1 MSTTHRYQKK
11 TIYLENKLI
20 TELTMKDYIKIG
32 LEKGYISFN
41 EDMSR
46 ITYSYQNKE
55 RNYNNPE
62 EKVQAETFLRLI
74 LDYKYPVKRIR
85 LFVPVTMGREIKEA
99 DIVIYEDDICM
110 RPHILV
116 ECKRQ
121 EVSEAEYQQAIEQ
134 AYSYAFALP
143 SDIKYVWVTSG
154 IKSDYFEVDKNLNSR
169 NQLPDIPQ
177 FGVKSIASY
186 KYVYGAQY
194 LPEES
199 GKQRFFDLSVIDQS
213 ELTRRFKQ
221 AHEALWAGGQ
231 LNPSEAF
238 DELDK
243 LIFCKI
249 WDERKPRKMG
259 EPYDFQIIT
268 VAKEEEKSETKRRL
282 IENDNLYKRVMAL
295 YEEGRKRDQEVFRD
309 NIRLTPE
316 KIRTVVGYLE
326 SVNLSETDLDSK
338 GRAFETFMGSFF
350 RGNFGQ
356 YFTPREIVKFIV
368 DVLPIEPDSKVLDT
382 SCGSGGF
389 LLYALNKIRNKATE
403 LYPNYSKD
411 VRQYDR
417 WFKYWHDFAEKNLY
431 GIEISEQISRAA
443 KMNMIIHDDG
453 HTNVV
458 TSDGL
463 VSDETIMERTNN
475 QGFKYETFDFII
487 TNPPFGSTIRQ
498 SEQAYL
504 KTYQLGKKEE
514 DWLAVKAQP
523 ENIRDGQNTEVLFIE
538 QDYKFLKE
546 GGFLAI
552 VLPDGVLTNSSMQY
566 VRTQIEDWFRIIA
579 VVSMPQTAFMANG
592 AGVKS
597 SVLFLKK
604 WTKKESE
611 LLINT
616 KRNIENRLLNEH
628 CYLAQRQIW
637 EKEIKQKQKEKANEL
652 KASQK
657 ISATAAKQTDEYKSW
672 NADLLAEYANKIDEL
687 KSRLTDEY
695 QQAKQKELT
704 DYPIFMAIAENIGY
718 DATGKKTCINEL
730 DTIGEELKK
739 FIHSL

>member
-1 MSTTHRYQKK
+1 
-11 TIYLENKLI
+11 
-20 TELTMKDYIKIG
+20 MKDYIGIG
-32 LEKGYISFN
+32 IEKGLISFN
-41 EDMSR
+41 DDMSR
-46 ITYSYQNKE
+46 ITYVFQKKE

-74 LDYKYPVKRIR
+74 IDYNYPVNRIKQ
-85 LFVPVTMGREIKEA
+85 FVPVTMGREVKEA
-99 DIVIYEDDICM
+99 DIIVYKDDMCLE
-110 RPHILV
+110 PYILV
-116 ECKRQ
+116 ECKKQ
-121 EVSEAEYQQAIEQ
+121 EVSEAEFQQAINQ
-134 AYSYAFALP
+134 AFGYAYATAGEL
-143 SDIKYVWVTSG
+143 KYVWVTSG
-154 IKSDYFEVDKNLNSR
+154 IKSEFFEVDQSSNTR

-177 FGVKSIASY
+177 FGVKDVATY
-186 KYVYGAQY
+186 KYVYDAQY
-194 LPEES
+194 LPIES

-249 WDERKPRKMG
+249 WDERKPRRMG
-259 EPYDFQIIT
+259 DPYDFQVIT
-268 VAKEEEKSETKRRL
+268 VSKEEEKDEDERQL
-282 IENDNLYKRVMAL
+282 IENDNLYKRVIAL
-295 YEEGRKRDQEVFRD
+295 YEEGRKKDKEVFRD

-326 SVNLSETDLDSK
+326 SVNLGETDLDSK

-368 DVLPIEPDSKVLDT
+368 DVLPIEHDSKVLDT

-389 LLYALNKIRNKATE
+389 LLYALNKVRNKATE

-417 WFKYWHDFAEKNLY
+417 WHKYWHDFAEKNLF

-453 HTNVV
+453 HTNVI

-463 VSDETIMERTNN
+463 VSDETIIQKTNN
-475 QGFKYETFDFII
+475 LGFKYGTFDFII
-487 TNPPFGSTIRQ
+487 TNPPFGSTVRQ

-514 DWLAVKAQP
+514 DWLAVGTLP
-523 ENIRDGQNTEVLFIE
+523 PTTRDGQSTEVLFIE
-538 QDYKFLKE
+538 QDHKFLKE
-546 GGFLAI
+546 GGYLAI
-552 VLPDGVLTNSSMQY
+552 VLPDGILTNSSMQY
-566 VRTQIEDWFRIIA
+566 VRTQIEDWFRIVA

-597 SVLFLKK
+597 SVLFLRK
-604 WTKKESE
+604 WTKKETEQLVS
-611 LLINT
+611 T
-616 KRNIENRLLNEH
+616 KKSIESRLLNDN
-628 CYLAQRQIW
+628 CYFAQRQTW
-637 EKEIKQKQKEKANEL
+637 DREVKQKQKEKVE
-652 KASQK
+652 KIKGKQR
-657 ISATAAKQTDEYKSW
+657 ISATAAKQTEEYKTW
-672 NADLLAEYANKIDEL
+672 NTDLLAEYASKVDEL
-687 KSRLTDEY
+687 KNRLTEEY
-695 QQAKQKELT
+695 QLTKQKELV

-718 DATGKKTCINEL
+718 DATGKKTPVNEL
-730 DTIGEELKK
+730 DVIGEELKK
-739 FIHSL
+739 FISTL

>member
-1 MSTTHRYQKK
+1 
-11 TIYLENKLI
+11 
-20 TELTMKDYIKIG
+20 MKDYIQLGI
-32 LEKGYISFN
+32 EKGLISFN
-41 EDMSR
+41 GDKSR
-46 ITYSYQNKE
+46 ITYLCQNKE

-62 EKVQAETFLRLI
+62 EKVQAETFLKLI
-74 LDYKYPVKRIR
+74 LDYNYPENRIKQ
-85 LFVPVTMGREIKEA
+85 FVPVTMGREVKEA
-99 DIVIYEDDICM
+99 DIVVYADEMCLC
-110 RPHILV
+110 PHILV

-143 SDIKYVWVTSG
+143 SDVKYVWVTSG
-154 IKSDYFEVDKNLNSR
+154 IKSDYFEVDKSQNTR

-177 FGVKSIASY
+177 YGVENIANY

-194 LPEES
+194 LPEEK
-199 GKQRFFDLSVIDQS
+199 GKQKFFDLSVIDQS

-249 WDERKPRKMG
+249 WDERKARNVG

-268 VAKEEEKSETKRRL
+268 VSKTEEKDERKRRL
-282 IENDNLYKRVMAL
+282 IENDNLYNRVKAL
-295 YEEGRKRDQEVFRD
+295 YEEGRKRDAEVFRD

-316 KIRTVVGYLE
+316 KIRTVVSYLE
-326 SVNLSETDLDSK
+326 SVNLGDTDLDSK

-368 DVLPIEPDSKVLDT
+368 DVLPIKNDSKVLDT

-389 LLYALNKIRNKATE
+389 LLYALNKVRNQATE
-403 LYPNYSKD
+403 FYPNHNND
-411 VRQYDR
+411 VRQHER
-417 WFKYWHDFAEKNLY
+417 WFKHWHDFAEKNLY

-453 HTNVV
+453 HTNVI

-463 VSDETIMERTNN
+463 VSDETILARTNN
-475 QGFKYETFDFII
+475 SGFKYGTFDFII

-514 DWLAVKAQP
+514 DWLAVKAVP
-523 ENIRDGQNTEVLFIE
+523 ENTRDGQSTEVLFIE
-538 QDYKFLKE
+538 QDYKYLKE
-546 GGFLAI
+546 GGYLAI
-552 VLPDGVLTNSSMQY
+552 VLPDGILTNSSLQY
-566 VRTQIEDWFRIIA
+566 VRTQIEDWFRIVA
-579 VVSMPQTAFMANG
+579 VVSMPQTAFTANG

-604 WTKKESE
+604 WDKEHTKKLVDTKKDIEAK
-611 LLINT
+611 LLKDN
-616 KRNIENRLLNEH
+616 N
-628 CYLAQRQIW
+628 YLSQRQTW
-637 EKEIKQKQKEKANEL
+637 DLEIREKQKNKANEI
-652 KASQK
+652 KNKQR
-657 ISATAAKQTDEYKSW
+657 ITATTAKQTEEYKSW
-672 NADLLAEYANKIDEL
+672 NSRLLAEYAIMIDDL
-687 KSRLTDEY
+687 KTHLIEEY
-695 QQAKQKELT
+695 QQAKQNELP
-704 DYPIFMAIAENIGY
+704 DYPIFMAIAEEIGY
-718 DATGKKTCINEL
+718 DATGKKTANNEL
-730 DTIGEELKK
+730 NVIGEELKK
-739 FIHSL
+739 FIATLL

>member
-1 MSTTHRYQKK
+1 
-11 TIYLENKLI
+11 
-20 TELTMKDYIKIG
+20 MKDYIKLG
-32 LEKGYISFN
+32 LENSIISFN
-41 EDMSR
+41 DDMSR
-46 ITYSYQNKE
+46 IKYIHLGKD
-55 RNYNNPE
+55 RNFNNPE
-62 EKVQAETFLRLI
+62 EKVQVETYLRLI
-74 LDYKYPVKRIR
+74 FDYNYPISRIKQ
-85 LFVPVTMGREIKEA
+85 FVPVTMGREVKEA
-99 DIVIYEDDICM
+99 DIVVYEDDMCLC
-110 RPHILV
+110 PHILI
-116 ECKRQ
+116 ECKQQ

-134 AYSYAFALP
+134 AYSYAYALP

-154 IKSDYFEVDKNLNSR
+154 IKSDYFEVDKNQNSR

-177 FGVKSIASY
+177 YGVKNVAAY
-186 KYVYGAQY
+186 KYVYDAQY
-194 LPEES
+194 LPEED

-221 AHEALWAGGQ
+221 AHESLWAGGQ

-249 WDERKPRKMG
+249 WDERKPRRMG

-268 VAKEEEKSETKRRL
+268 VSKDEEKNEAKRRL
-282 IENDNLYKRVMAL
+282 VENDNLYKRVMAL
-295 YEEGRKRDQEVFRD
+295 YEEGRKKDKEVFRD

-326 SVNLSETDLDSK
+326 SVNLGETDLDSK

-368 DVLPIEPDSKVLDT
+368 DVLPIEHDSKVLDT

-389 LLYALNKIRNKATE
+389 LLYALNKVRNRATE
-403 LYPNYSKD
+403 MYPNYKTD
-411 VRQYDR
+411 TRQYKH
-417 WFKYWHDFAEKNLY
+417 WFAYWHDFAETNLY

-453 HTNVV
+453 HTNVI

-463 VSDETIMERTNN
+463 LSDEAIIEKTNN
-475 QGFKYETFDFII
+475 QGFKYGTFDFII

-498 SEQAYL
+498 SEKAYL

-514 DWLAVKAQP
+514 DWLAVNAHPQ
-523 ENIRDGQNTEVLFIE
+523 NTRDGQSTEVLFIE

-546 GGFLAI
+546 GGYLAI
-552 VLPDGVLTNSSMQY
+552 VLPDGILTNSSMQY

-604 WTKKESE
+604 WSKKDSELIVNTKKRIES
-611 LLINT
+611 
-616 KRNIENRLLNEH
+616 RLLNSSD
-628 CYLAQRQIW
+628 YLAQRQTW
-637 EKEIKQKQKEKANEL
+637 DKEIKHKQKTKANEI
-652 KASQK
+652 KEYYN
-657 ISATAAKQTDEYKSW
+657 ISATAAKQTDKYKSW
-672 NADLLAEYANKIDEL
+672 NSDLLAEYANKVEEL
-687 KSRLTDEY
+687 KSLLSDEY
-695 QQAKQKELT
+695 QKSKQKELV
-704 DYPIFMAIAENIGY
+704 DYPIFMAIAEDIGY
-718 DATGKKTCINEL
+718 DATGKKTSANEL
-730 DTIGEELKK
+730 NVIGDELKE
-739 FIHSL
+739 FIRSL

>member
-1 MSTTHRYQKK
+1 
-11 TIYLENKLI
+11 
-20 TELTMKDYIKIG
+20 MKDYIQLG
-32 LEKGYISFN
+32 LDMGLISFN
-41 EDMSR
+41 EDKSR
-46 ITYSYQNKE
+46 ITYMYQKKE

-74 LDYKYPVKRIR
+74 LDYNYPESRIR
-85 LFVPVTMGREIKEA
+85 QFVPVTMGREIKEA
-99 DIVIYEDDICM
+99 DIVVYADEMCM

-121 EVSEAEYQQAIEQ
+121 DVSEAEYQQAIEQ

-154 IKSDYFEVDKNLNSR
+154 IKSDYFEVDKNQNTR

-177 FGVKSIASY
+177 FGVESIATY
-186 KYVYGAQY
+186 KYVYEAQY
-194 LPEES
+194 LPEEK
-199 GKQRFFDLSVIDQS
+199 GKQKFFDLSVIDQS

-249 WDERKPRKMG
+249 WDERKPRRMG

-268 VAKEEEKSETKRRL
+268 VTKDEEKDEQKRRTK
-282 IENDNLYKRVMAL
+282 ENENLFKRIKAL
-295 YEEGRKRDQEVFRD
+295 YQEGREKDEEVFRD
-309 NIRLTPE
+309 DIRLTPE

-368 DVLPIEPDSKVLDT
+368 DVLPIDHDKKVLDT

-389 LLYALNKIRNKATE
+389 LLYALNKVREKATE
-403 LYPNYSKD
+403 YYPNFKND
-411 VRQYDR
+411 TRQYKS
-417 WFKYWHDFAEKNLY
+417 WFTYWHDFAEKNLF
-431 GIEISEQISRAA
+431 GIEINEQISRAA

-453 HTNVV
+453 HTNVI

-463 VSDETIMERTNN
+463 VPDDTIFAKTNN
-475 QGFKYETFDFII
+475 QGFKYGTFDFII

-514 DWLAVKAQP
+514 DWLAVKATP
-523 ENIRDGQNTEVLFIE
+523 ENTRDGQSTEVLFIE

-546 GGFLAI
+546 GGYLAI
-552 VLPDGVLTNSSMQY
+552 VLPDGILTNSSMQY
-566 VRTQIEDWFRIIA
+566 VRTQIEDWFRIVA
-579 VVSMPQTAFMANG
+579 VVSMPQTAFAANG

-597 SVLFLKK
+597 SVLFLRKWSKEQTDKLVKVKK
-604 WTKKESE
+604 D
-611 LLINT
+611 
-616 KRNIENRLLNEH
+616 IEARLLKDSN
-628 CYLAQRQIW
+628 YILQRQTW
-637 EKEIKQKQKEKANEL
+637 EAEIKQKQKAKADEI
-652 KASQK
+652 KGKQR
-657 ISATAAKQTDEYKSW
+657 ISATAAKQTDEYKTW
-672 NADLLAEYANKIDEL
+672 NADILAEYANKIDEL
-687 KSRLTDEY
+687 KSQLSENY
-695 QQAKQKELT
+695 QQSKQNELP
-704 DYPIFMAIAENIGY
+704 DYPIFMAIAEEIGY
-718 DATGKKTCINEL
+718 DATGKKTGNNEL
-730 DTIGEELKK
+730 DVIGEELKK
-739 FIHSL
+739 FIATL

>member
-1 MSTTHRYQKK
+1 
-11 TIYLENKLI
+11 
-20 TELTMKDYIKIG
+20 MKDYIKLGI
-32 LEKGYISFN
+32 EKGLISFN
-41 EDMSR
+41 DDMSR
-46 ITYSYQNKE
+46 ITYIFQKKE

-62 EKVQAETFLRLI
+62 EKVQAEAFLRLL
-74 LDYKYPVKRIR
+74 LDYNYPVNRIKQ
-85 LFVPVTMGREIKEA
+85 FVAVTMGRDVKEA
-99 DIVIYEDDICM
+99 DIVVYEDDLCM
-110 RPHILV
+110 SPHILI

-121 EVSEAEYQQAIEQ
+121 EVSEAEFQQAIEQ

-143 SDIKYVWVTSG
+143 CDIKYVWVTSG
-154 IKSDYFEVDKNLNSR
+154 IKSDYFEVDKNQNTR

-177 FGVKSIASY
+177 FGVKDVASY
-186 KYVYGAQY
+186 KYVYDAQY

-249 WDERKPRKMG
+249 WDERKPRRMG

-268 VAKEEEKSETKRRL
+268 VSKEVEKNEVKRRH
-282 IENDNLYKRVMAL
+282 IENDNLYKRVTAL
-295 YEEGRKRDQEVFRD
+295 YEEGRKKDKEVFRD

-326 SVNLSETDLDSK
+326 SVNLGETDLDSK

-368 DVLPIEPDSKVLDT
+368 DVLPIEHDSKVLDT

-389 LLYALNKIRNKATE
+389 LLYALNKVRNKATG
-403 LYPNYSKD
+403 LYPNYKTD
-411 VRQYDR
+411 TRQYKH
-417 WFKYWHDFAEKNLY
+417 WFAYWHDFAEKNLY

-453 HTNVV
+453 HTNVI

-463 VSDETIMERTNN
+463 ISDEVIIERTNN
-475 QGFKYETFDFII
+475 HGFKYGTFDFII
-487 TNPPFGSTIRQ
+487 TNPPFGSSIRQ

-514 DWLAVKAQP
+514 DWLAVNSHS
-523 ENIRDGQNTEVLFIE
+523 ESTRDVQSTEVLFIE
-538 QDYKFLKE
+538 QDYNFLKD
-546 GGFLAI
+546 GGYLAI
-552 VLPDGVLTNSSMQY
+552 VLPDGILTNSSMQY
-566 VRTQIEDWFRIIA
+566 VRTQIEDWFRIVA
-579 VVSMPQTAFMANG
+579 VVSMPQTAFSANG

-604 WTKKESE
+604 WTKKETES
-611 LLINT
+611 LIKA
-616 KRNIENRLLNEH
+616 KRNIEDRLLTDN
-628 CYLAQRQIW
+628 CYLAQRQTW
-637 EKEIKQKQKEKANEL
+637 EKEIKQKQKEKVNEI
-652 KASQK
+652 KERQI
-657 ISATAAKQTDEYKSW
+657 ISATLAKQTEVYKSW
-672 NADLLAEYANKIDEL
+672 NTDMLADYAQKLDEL
-687 KSRLTDEY
+687 KSHLVDEY
-695 QQAKQKELT
+695 QRAKQKELI
-704 DYPIFMAIAENIGY
+704 DYPIFMAIAEEIGY
-718 DATGKKTCINEL
+718 DATGRKTSVNEL
-730 DTIGEELKK
+730 DVIGEELKK
-739 FIHSL
+739 FVNSL

>member
-1 MSTTHRYQKK
+1 
-11 TIYLENKLI
+11 
-20 TELTMKDYIKIG
+20 MKDYIKIG
-32 LEKGYISFN
+32 VEQGFISFDK
-41 EDMSR
+41 DMSR
-46 ITYSYQNKE
+46 ITYTFQNKQ
-55 RNYNNPE
+55 RNYKNPE

-74 LDYKYPVKRIR
+74 IDYKYPENRIKQ
-85 LFVPVTMGREIKEA
+85 FVPVTMGCEVKEA
-99 DIVIYEDDICM
+99 DIVVYEDDMCM
-110 RPHILV
+110 SPHILV

-143 SDIKYVWVTSG
+143 CDIKCVWVTSG
-154 IKSDYFEVDKNLNSR
+154 IKSDYFEVDKNQNSR

-177 FGVKSIASY
+177 FGVKNVASY
-186 KYVYGAQY
+186 KYVYEAQY
-194 LPEES
+194 LPEEA
-199 GKQRFFDLSVIDQS
+199 GKQRFFDLSVIEQS

-249 WDERKPRKMG
+249 WDERKPRRMG

-268 VAKEEEKSETKRRL
+268 IPKEVEKSETKRRH
-282 IENDNLYKRVMAL
+282 IENNNLYKRVIAL
-295 YEEGRKRDQEVFRD
+295 YEEGRKKDKEVFRD

-326 SVNLSETDLDSK
+326 SVNLGETDLDSK

-368 DVLPIEPDSKVLDT
+368 DVLPIEHDSKVLDT

-389 LLYALNKIRNKATE
+389 LLYALNKVRNKATE
-403 LYPNYSKD
+403 LYPNYAKD
-411 VRQYDR
+411 VRQHDR

-453 HTNVV
+453 HTNVI

-463 VSDETIMERTNN
+463 VSDKTIIAKTNN
-475 QGFKYETFDFII
+475 QGFKYGTFDFII
-487 TNPPFGSTIRQ
+487 TNPPFGSTVRQ

-514 DWLAVKAQP
+514 DWLAVATPPQ
-523 ENIRDGQNTEVLFIE
+523 NTRDGQSTEVLFIE

-546 GGFLAI
+546 GGYLAI
-552 VLPDGVLTNSSMQY
+552 VLPDGILTNSSMQY
-566 VRTQIEDWFRIIA
+566 VRTQIEDWFRIVA

-611 LLINT
+611 QLVNT
-616 KRNIENRLLNEH
+616 KKSIECRLLSDNG
-628 CYLAQRQIW
+628 YLAQRQTW
-637 EKEIKQKQKEKANEL
+637 DKEIKQKQKEKANEI
-652 KASQK
+652 KSKQK
-657 ISATAAKQTDEYKSW
+657 ISATEAQKTEEYKSW
-672 NADLLAEYANKIDEL
+672 NTNLLAEYATKVEEL
-687 KSRLTDEY
+687 KSALTEAY
-695 QQAKQKELT
+695 QQAKQRELT

-718 DATGKKTCINEL
+718 DATGKKTAINEL
-730 DTIGEELKK
+730 DVIGEELKK
-739 FIHSL
+739 FIETL

>member
-1 MSTTHRYQKK
+1 
-11 TIYLENKLI
+11 
-20 TELTMKDYIKIG
+20 MKDYIQIG
-32 LEKGYISFN
+32 IDKRLISFN
-41 EDMSR
+41 EDRSR
-46 ITYSYQNKE
+46 ITYNFQKKE

-62 EKVQAETFLRLI
+62 EKVQAKTFLKLI
-74 LDYKYPVKRIR
+74 LDYNYPVSRIKQ
-85 LFVPVTMGREIKEA
+85 FVPVTMGREIKEA
-99 DIVIYEDDICM
+99 DIVVYADEMCM

-121 EVSEAEYQQAIEQ
+121 EVSEAEFQQAIEQ

-143 SDIKYVWVTSG
+143 GEVKYVWVTSS
-154 IKSDYFEVDKNLNSR
+154 IKNEYFEVDKNQNTR

-177 FGVKSIASY
+177 YGVENIANY
-186 KYVYGAQY
+186 KYVYEAQY
-194 LPEES
+194 IPIEE
-199 GKQRFFDLSVIDQS
+199 GKQQFFDLSVIDQS

-249 WDERKPRKMG
+249 WDERKPRRIG

-268 VAKEEEKSETKRRL
+268 VTKDEERDEQKRRAKE
-282 IENDNLYKRVMAL
+282 NANLYNRIKAL
-295 YEEGRKRDQEVFRD
+295 YEEGRARDKEVFRD

-326 SVNLSETDLDSK
+326 GVNLSETDLDSK

-368 DVLPIEPDSKVLDT
+368 DVLPIKNDSKVLDT

-389 LLYALNKIRNKATE
+389 LLYALNKVRDKATE
-403 LYPNYSKD
+403 YYPNYKRD
-411 VRQYDR
+411 TKQYAK
-417 WFKYWHDFAEKNLY
+417 WFPYWHDFAEKNLF

-453 HTNVV
+453 HTNVI

-463 VSDETIMERTNN
+463 VSDEAIFAKTSN
-475 QGFKYETFDFII
+475 QGFKYGTFDFII

-523 ENIRDGQNTEVLFIE
+523 ENTRDGQSTEVLFIE

-546 GGFLAI
+546 GGYLAI
-552 VLPDGVLTNSSMQY
+552 VLPDGILTNSSMQY
-566 VRTQIEDWFRIIA
+566 VRTQIEDWFRIVA
-579 VVSMPQTAFMANG
+579 VISMPQTAFAANG

-604 WTKKESE
+604 WKKEETDRLVQTKNAIESK
-611 LLINT
+611 LL
-616 KRNIENRLLNEH
+616 KDSD
-628 CYLAQRQIW
+628 YLAKRTLW
-637 EKEIKQKQKEKANEL
+637 DKEIKQKQKDKADEI
-652 KASQK
+652 KGKQRT
-657 ISATAAKQTDEYKSW
+657 SATAAKQTEEFKSW
-672 NADLLAEYANKIDEL
+672 NANLLAEYAAKIDDL
-687 KSRLTDEY
+687 KTRLTEEY
-695 QQAKQKELT
+695 QLNKQQQLQ
-704 DYPIFMAIAENIGY
+704 DYPIFMAIAEEIGY
-718 DATGKKTCINEL
+718 DATGKKTATNEL
-730 DTIGEELKK
+730 DLIGEELKK
-739 FIHSL
+739 FIASL

>member
-1 MSTTHRYQKK
+1 MR
-11 TIYLENKLI
+11 
-20 TELTMKDYIKIG
+20 DYIQLGI
-32 LEKGYISFN
+32 EKRLISFN

-46 ITYSYQNKE
+46 ITYVFQKKE

-74 LDYKYPVKRIR
+74 LDYNYPENRIR
-85 LFVPVTMGREIKEA
+85 QFVPVTMGSDTKEA
-99 DIVIYEDDICM
+99 DIIVYNDELCLT
-110 RPHILV
+110 PHIVV

-121 EVSEAEYQQAIEQ
+121 DISEAEFLQAIEQ
-134 AYSYAFALP
+134 AYSYAYSLP
-143 SDIKYVWVTSG
+143 SNVKYVWVTSG
-154 IKSDYFEVDKNLNSR
+154 IRNEYYEVDKNSNTR
-169 NQLPDIPQ
+169 NQIPDIPQ
-177 FGVKSIASY
+177 FGVETIASY

-194 LPEES
+194 MEHED
-199 GKQRFFDLSVIDQS
+199 GKQQFFDLAVIDQS

-249 WDERKPRKMG
+249 WDERKPRKIG

-268 VAKEEEKSETKRRL
+268 VSKQEESDAANRKAKENK
-282 IENDNLYKRVMAL
+282 NLLDRIKAL
-295 YEEGRKRDQEVFRD
+295 YEEGRKRDKEVFRD
-309 NIRLTPE
+309 DIRLTPE
-316 KIRTVVGYLE
+316 KVRTVVGYLE
-326 SVNLSETDLDSK
+326 SVNLGDTDLDSK

-368 DVLPIEPDSKVLDT
+368 DTLPITKDSKVLDT

-389 LLYALNKIRNKATE
+389 LLYALNKVREKATE
-403 LYPNYSKD
+403 YYPNYSKD
-411 VRQYDR
+411 AKQYAK
-417 WFKYWHDFAEKNLY
+417 WFPYWHDFAEKNLF

-453 HTNVV
+453 HTNVI

-463 VSDETIMERTNN
+463 VSDETIFAKTNN
-475 QGFKYETFDFII
+475 QGFKYGTFDFII

-514 DWLAVKAQP
+514 DWLAVKTTP
-523 ENIRDGQNTEVLFIE
+523 ENTRDGQSTEVLFIE

-546 GGFLAI
+546 GGYLAI
-552 VLPDGVLTNSSMQY
+552 VLPDGILTNSSMQY
-566 VRTQIEDWFRIIA
+566 VRTQIEDWFRIVA
-579 VVSMPQTAFMANG
+579 VVSMPQTAFAANG

-597 SVLFLKK
+597 SVLFLRKWSKEQTDKLVKVKK
-604 WTKKESE
+604 G
-611 LLINT
+611 
-616 KRNIENRLLNEH
+616 IEARLLKDSN
-628 CYLAQRQIW
+628 YILQRQTW
-637 EKEIKQKQKEKANEL
+637 EAEIKQKQKVKADEI
-652 KASQK
+652 KGKQR
-657 ISATAAKQTDEYKSW
+657 ISATAAKQTDEYKTW
-672 NADLLAEYANKIDEL
+672 NADMLAEYANKIDEL
-687 KSRLTDEY
+687 KSQLSENY
-695 QQAKQKELT
+695 QQSKQNELP
-704 DYPIFMAIAENIGY
+704 DYPIFMAIAEEIGY
-718 DATGKKTCINEL
+718 DATGKKTGNNEL
-730 DTIGEELKK
+730 DVISEELKK
-739 FIHSL
+739 FIATL

>member
-1 MSTTHRYQKK
+1 
-11 TIYLENKLI
+11 
-20 TELTMKDYIKIG
+20 MKDYIQIG
-32 LEKGYISFN
+32 IEKGLISLN
-41 EDMSR
+41 DDMSR
-46 ITYSYQNKE
+46 ITYVHQKKE
-55 RNYNNPE
+55 RNYNTPE

-74 LDYKYPVKRIR
+74 LDYNYPEKRIKQ
-85 LFVPVTMGREIKEA
+85 FVPVTMGRDVKEA
-99 DIVIYEDDICM
+99 DIVVYADDMCLT
-110 RPHILV
+110 PYILV

-134 AYSYAFALP
+134 AYSYAYALP
-143 SDIKYVWVTSG
+143 SDVKYVWVTSG
-154 IKSDYFEVDKNLNSR
+154 IKSDYFEVDKSQNTR

-177 FGVKSIASY
+177 FGVDSIATY

-194 LPEES
+194 LPEEK
-199 GKQRFFDLSVIDQS
+199 GKQKFFDLSVIDQS

-249 WDERKPRKMG
+249 WDERKARNIG

-268 VAKEEEKSETKRRL
+268 VSKTEERDERKRRL
-282 IENDNLYKRVMAL
+282 IENDNLYNRVKAL
-295 YEEGRKRDQEVFRD
+295 YEEGRKRDAEVFRD

-326 SVNLSETDLDSK
+326 SVNLGETDLDSK

-356 YFTPREIVKFIV
+356 YFTPREIVDFIV
-368 DVLPIEPDSKVLDT
+368 DVLPIRNDSKVLDT

-389 LLYALNKIRNKATE
+389 LLYALNKVRNQATE
-403 LYPNYSKD
+403 YYPNWKND
-411 VRQYDR
+411 TKQYAK
-417 WFKYWHDFAEKNLY
+417 WFPYWHDFAQNNLY

-463 VSDETIMERTNN
+463 VSDEQLFSKTKN
-475 QGFKYETFDFII
+475 QGFKYGTFDFII
-487 TNPPFGSTIRQ
+487 TNPPFGSSIRQ

-514 DWLAVKAQP
+514 DWLAVKSTA
-523 ENIRDGQNTEVLFIE
+523 ESIRDSQNTEVLFME
-538 QDYKFLKE
+538 QDYNFLKE
-546 GGFLAI
+546 GGYLAI
-552 VLPDGVLTNSSMQY
+552 VLPDGILTNSSLQY
-566 VRTQIEDWFRIIA
+566 VRTQIEDWFRIVA
-579 VVSMPQTAFMANG
+579 VVSMPQTAFSANG

-604 WTKKESE
+604 WDKEHTKRLVNTKKDIEAK
-611 LLINT
+611 LLKDN
-616 KRNIENRLLNEH
+616 N
-628 CYLAQRQIW
+628 YLSQRQIW
-637 EKEIKQKQKEKANEL
+637 EREIKQKQKEKADEIKN
-652 KASQK
+652 KQHIA
-657 ISATAAKQTDEYKSW
+657 ATAAKQTEEYKSW
-672 NADLLAEYANKIDEL
+672 NSELLAEYANKVDEL
-687 KSRLTDEY
+687 KTRLIEEY
-695 QQAKQKELT
+695 QHAKQSKLP
-704 DYPIFMAIAENIGY
+704 DYPIFMAIADEIGY
-718 DATGKKTCINEL
+718 DATGKKTANNEL
-730 DTIGEELKK
+730 KIIGEELKK
-739 FIHSL
+739 FIINFELK

>member
-1 MSTTHRYQKK
+1 
-11 TIYLENKLI
+11 
-20 TELTMKDYIKIG
+20 MKDYIQIG
-32 LEKGYISFN
+32 IEKGIISFN
-41 EDMSR
+41 DDMSR
-46 ITYSYQNKE
+46 ITYIYQNKH

-62 EKVQAETFLRLI
+62 EKVQAEAFLRLI
-74 LDYKYPVKRIR
+74 IDYKYPINRIK
-85 LFVPVTMGREIKEA
+85 LFVAVPMGNETKEA
-99 DIVIYEDDICM
+99 DIVVFKDDLCLM
-110 RPHILV
+110 PYILV
-116 ECKRQ
+116 ECKKQ
-121 EVSEAEYQQAIEQ
+121 EISEAEFQQAIGQ
-134 AYSYAFALP
+134 AYSYAFAMAGEL
-143 SDIKYVWVTSG
+143 KYVWVTSG
-154 IKSDYFEVDKNLNSR
+154 IKSDYFEVDQNSNAR

-177 FGVKSIASY
+177 FGVTNIARY
-186 KYVYGAQY
+186 KYVYDAQY

-199 GKQRFFDLSVIDQS
+199 GKQRFFDLSIIDQS

-268 VAKEEEKSETKRRL
+268 VPKEIEKNENKRRL
-282 IENDNLYKRVMAL
+282 IENDNLYNRIMAL
-295 YEEGRKRDQEVFRD
+295 YEEGRKKDQEVFRD

-316 KIRTVVGYLE
+316 KIRTVVSYLE
-326 SVNLSETDLDSK
+326 SVNLGETDLDSK

-368 DVLPIEPDSKVLDT
+368 DVLPIEHDSKVLDT

-389 LLYALNKIRNKATE
+389 LLYALNKIRNKASE
-403 LYPNYSKD
+403 IYPNYAKD
-411 VRQYDR
+411 VRQHDR

-453 HTNVV
+453 HTNVI

-463 VSDETIMERTNN
+463 ISDETIITKTNN

-498 SEQAYL
+498 TEQAYL

-514 DWLAVKAQP
+514 DWLAVKSSSEQY
-523 ENIRDGQNTEVLFIE
+523 RDGQSTEVLFIE

-546 GGFLAI
+546 GGYLAI
-552 VLPDGVLTNSSMQY
+552 VIPDGILTNSSMQY
-566 VRTQIEDWFRIIA
+566 VRTQIEDWFRIVA

-597 SVLFLKK
+597 SVLFLRK
-604 WTKKESE
+604 WTKEESDQ
-611 LLINT
+611 LVNT
-616 KRNIENRLLNEH
+616 KKNIESRLLTDNN
-628 CYLAQRQIW
+628 YQTQRLNW
-637 EKEIKQKQKEKANEL
+637 DKEIKQKQKEKVTEIKDKQN
-652 KASQK
+652 
-657 ISATAAKQTDEYKSW
+657 ISATSAKQTEEYKSW
-672 NADLLAEYANKIDEL
+672 NADLLAEYGDKVEEL
-687 KSRLTDEY
+687 KSFLTDQY
-695 QQAKQKELT
+695 QQAKKKELT

-718 DATGKKTCINEL
+718 DATGKKTAVNEL
-730 DTIGEELKK
+730 DIIGEELKK
-739 FIHSL
+739 FINSL

>member
-1 MSTTHRYQKK
+1 
-11 TIYLENKLI
+11 
-20 TELTMKDYIKIG
+20 MKDYIQIG
-32 LEKGYISFN
+32 IEKGIISFN
-41 EDMSR
+41 DDMSR
-46 ITYSYQNKE
+46 ITYIYQNKH

-62 EKVQAETFLRLI
+62 EKVQAEAFLRLI
-74 LDYKYPVKRIR
+74 IDYKYPINRIK
-85 LFVPVTMGREIKEA
+85 LFVAVPMGSETKEA
-99 DIVIYEDDICM
+99 DIVVFKDDLCLM
-110 RPHILV
+110 PYILV
-116 ECKRQ
+116 ECKKQ
-121 EVSEAEYQQAIEQ
+121 EVSEAEFQQAIGQ
-134 AYSYAFALP
+134 AYSYAFAMAGEL
-143 SDIKYVWVTSG
+143 KYVWVTSG
-154 IKSDYFEVDKNLNSR
+154 IKSDYFEVDQNSNTR

-177 FGVKSIASY
+177 FGVTNIATY
-186 KYVYGAQY
+186 KYVYDAQY

-268 VAKEEEKSETKRRL
+268 VPKEIEKNENKRRL
-282 IENDNLYKRVMAL
+282 IENDNLYNRIMAL
-295 YEEGRKRDQEVFRD
+295 YEEGRKKDQEVFRD

-316 KIRTVVGYLE
+316 KIRTVVSYLE
-326 SVNLSETDLDSK
+326 SVNLGETDLDSK

-368 DVLPIEPDSKVLDT
+368 DVLPIEHDSKVLDT

-389 LLYALNKIRNKATE
+389 LLYALNKIRNKASE
-403 LYPNYSKD
+403 IYPNYAKD
-411 VRQYDR
+411 VRQHDR
-417 WFKYWHDFAEKNLY
+417 WFKYWHDFAENNLY

-453 HTNVV
+453 HTNVI

-463 VSDETIMERTNN
+463 ISDETIITKTNN

-498 SEQAYL
+498 TEQAYL

-514 DWLAVKAQP
+514 DWLAVKSSSEQY
-523 ENIRDGQNTEVLFIE
+523 RDGQSTEVLFIE

-546 GGFLAI
+546 GGYLAI
-552 VLPDGVLTNSSMQY
+552 VIPDGILTNSSMQY
-566 VRTQIEDWFRIIA
+566 VRTQIEDWFRIVA

-597 SVLFLKK
+597 SVLFLRK
-604 WTKKESE
+604 WTKKESDQ
-611 LLINT
+611 LINT
-616 KRNIENRLLNEH
+616 KKNIESRLLTDNN
-628 CYLAQRQIW
+628 YQTQRLNW
-637 EKEIKQKQKEKANEL
+637 DKEIKQKQKEKVTEIKDKQN
-652 KASQK
+652 
-657 ISATAAKQTDEYKSW
+657 ISATSAKQTEEYKSW
-672 NADLLAEYANKIDEL
+672 NADLLAECGDKVEEL
-687 KSRLTDEY
+687 KSFLTDQY
-695 QQAKQKELT
+695 QQAKKKELT

-718 DATGKKTCINEL
+718 DATGKKTAVNEL
-730 DTIGEELKK
+730 DIIGEELKK
-739 FIHSL
+739 FIATIE

>member
-1 MSTTHRYQKK
+1 
-11 TIYLENKLI
+11 
-20 TELTMKDYIKIG
+20 MKDYIQIG
-32 LEKGYISFN
+32 IEKGIISFN
-41 EDMSR
+41 DDMSR
-46 ITYSYQNKE
+46 ITYIYQNKH

-62 EKVQAETFLRLI
+62 EKVQAEAFLRLI
-74 LDYKYPVKRIR
+74 IDYKYPINRIK
-85 LFVPVTMGREIKEA
+85 LFVAVPMGSETKEA
-99 DIVIYEDDICM
+99 DIVVFKDDLCLM
-110 RPHILV
+110 PYILV
-116 ECKRQ
+116 ECKKQ
-121 EVSEAEYQQAIEQ
+121 EVSEAEFQQAIGQ
-134 AYSYAFALP
+134 AYSYAFAMAGEL
-143 SDIKYVWVTSG
+143 KYVWVTSG
-154 IKSDYFEVDKNLNSR
+154 IKSDYFEVDQNSNTR

-177 FGVKSIASY
+177 FGVTNIATY
-186 KYVYGAQY
+186 KYVYDAQY

-268 VAKEEEKSETKRRL
+268 VPKEIEKNENKRRL
-282 IENDNLYKRVMAL
+282 IENDNLYNRIMAL
-295 YEEGRKRDQEVFRD
+295 YEEGRKKDQEVFRD

-316 KIRTVVGYLE
+316 KIRTVVSYLE
-326 SVNLSETDLDSK
+326 SVNLGETDLDSK

-368 DVLPIEPDSKVLDT
+368 DVLPIEHDSKVLDT

-389 LLYALNKIRNKATE
+389 LLYALNKIRNKASE
-403 LYPNYSKD
+403 IYPNYAKD
-411 VRQYDR
+411 VRQHDR

-453 HTNVV
+453 HTNVI

-463 VSDETIMERTNN
+463 ISDETIITKTNN

-498 SEQAYL
+498 TEQAYL

-514 DWLAVKAQP
+514 DWLAVKSSSEQY
-523 ENIRDGQNTEVLFIE
+523 RDGQSTEVLFIE

-546 GGFLAI
+546 GGYLAI
-552 VLPDGVLTNSSMQY
+552 VIPDGILTNSSMQY
-566 VRTQIEDWFRIIA
+566 VRTQIEDWFRIVA

-597 SVLFLKK
+597 SVLFLRK
-604 WTKKESE
+604 WTKKESDQ
-611 LLINT
+611 LINT
-616 KRNIENRLLNEH
+616 KKNIESRLLTDNN
-628 CYLAQRQIW
+628 YQTQRLNW
-637 EKEIKQKQKEKANEL
+637 DKEIKQKQKEKVTEIKDKQN
-652 KASQK
+652 
-657 ISATAAKQTDEYKSW
+657 ISATSAKQTEEYKSW
-672 NADLLAEYANKIDEL
+672 NADLLAEYGDKVEEL
-687 KSRLTDEY
+687 KSFLTDQY
-695 QQAKQKELT
+695 QQAKKKELT

-718 DATGKKTCINEL
+718 DATGKKTAVNEL
-730 DTIGEELKK
+730 DIIGEELKK
-739 FIHSL
+739 FINSL

>member
-1 MSTTHRYQKK
+1 
-11 TIYLENKLI
+11 
-20 TELTMKDYIKIG
+20 MKDYIQLG
-32 LEKGYISFN
+32 LDNGLISFN
-41 EDMSR
+41 EDKSR
-46 ITYSYQNKE
+46 ITYVYQKKE

-62 EKVQAETFLRLI
+62 EKVQTETFLRLI
-74 LDYKYPVKRIR
+74 LDYNYPESRIR
-85 LFVPVTMGREIKEA
+85 QFVPVTMGREIKEA
-99 DIVIYEDDICM
+99 DIVVYADEMCM

-143 SDIKYVWVTSG
+143 SDVKYVWVTSG
-154 IKSDYFEVDKNLNSR
+154 IKSDYFEVDKNQDTR

-177 FGVKSIASY
+177 FGVENIATY
-186 KYVYGAQY
+186 KYVYDAQY
-194 LPEES
+194 LPEEK
-199 GKQRFFDLSVIDQS
+199 GKQKFFDLSVIDQS

-249 WDERKPRKMG
+249 WDERKPRRMG

-268 VAKEEEKSETKRRL
+268 VTKDEERDEQKRRTK
-282 IENDNLYKRVMAL
+282 ENANLYNRIKAL
-295 YEEGRKRDQEVFRD
+295 YEEGRDKDREVFRD

-316 KIRTVVGYLE
+316 KVRTVVGYLE
-326 SVNLSETDLDSK
+326 GVNLSETDLDSK

-356 YFTPREIVKFIV
+356 YFTPREIVRFIV
-368 DVLPIEPDSKVLDT
+368 DVLPIKNDSKVLDT

-389 LLYALNKIRNKATE
+389 LLYALNKVRDQATSY
-403 LYPNYSKD
+403 YPNYRTDTK
-411 VRQYDR
+411 QYAK
-417 WFKYWHDFAEKNLY
+417 WFPYWHDFAEKNLY

-453 HTNVV
+453 HTNVI

-463 VSDETIMERTNN
+463 VSDEDIFTKTSNH
-475 QGFKYETFDFII
+475 GFKYGTFDFII

-523 ENIRDGQNTEVLFIE
+523 ENTRDGQSTEVLFIE

-546 GGFLAI
+546 DGFLAI
-552 VLPDGVLTNSSMQY
+552 VLPDGILTNSSMQY
-566 VRTQIEDWFRIIA
+566 VRTQIEDWFRIVA
-579 VVSMPQTAFMANG
+579 VVSMPQTAFAANG

-597 SVLFLKK
+597 SVLFLRKWKK
-604 WTKKESE
+604 EETDKLVDTKK
-611 LLINT
+611 
-616 KRNIENRLLNEH
+616 NIENALLKDSN
-628 CYLAQRQIW
+628 YLALRTQW
-637 EKEIKQKQKEKANEL
+637 DKEIKQKQKL
-652 KASQK
+652 KAEEIKGKQR
-657 ISATAAKQTDEYKSW
+657 ISTTAAKQTNEYKSW
-672 NADLLAEYANKIDEL
+672 NAAMLEEYSAKIDEL
-687 KSRLTDEY
+687 KTSLTEQY
-695 QQAKQKELT
+695 QQAKQNNLP
-704 DYPIFMAIAENIGY
+704 DYPIFMAIAEEIGY
-718 DATGKKTCINEL
+718 DATGKKTATNEL
-730 DTIGEELKK
+730 DVIGEELKK
-739 FIHSL
+739 FIATL

>member
-1 MSTTHRYQKK
+1 
-11 TIYLENKLI
+11 
-20 TELTMKDYIKIG
+20 MKDYIQLGI
-32 LEKGYISFN
+32 EKGLILFN
-41 EDMSR
+41 EDKSR
-46 ITYSYQNKE
+46 ITYVHQNKE

-62 EKVQAETFLRLI
+62 EKVQAEAFLKLI
-74 LDYKYPVKRIR
+74 LDYNYPANRIR
-85 LFVPVTMGREIKEA
+85 QFVPVTMGREVKEA
-99 DIVIYEDDICM
+99 DIVVYADDMCLS
-110 RPHILV
+110 PHILV

-143 SDIKYVWVTSG
+143 SDVKYVWVTSG
-154 IKSDYFEVDKNLNSR
+154 IKSDYFEVDKSQNTR

-177 FGVKSIASY
+177 FGVESIANY

-194 LPEES
+194 LPEEK
-199 GKQRFFDLSVIDQS
+199 GKQKFFDLSVIDQS

-249 WDERKPRKMG
+249 WDERKPRKVG

-268 VAKEEEKSETKRRL
+268 VSKTEEKDERKRRL
-282 IENDNLYKRVMAL
+282 IENDNLYNRVKAL
-295 YEEGRKRDQEVFRD
+295 YEEGRKRDAEVFRD

-316 KIRTVVGYLE
+316 KIRTVVSYLE
-326 SVNLSETDLDSK
+326 SVNLGDTDLDSK

-356 YFTPREIVKFIV
+356 YFTPREIVNFIV
-368 DVLPIEPDSKVLDT
+368 DVLPIKHDSKVLDT

-389 LLYALNKIRNKATE
+389 LLYALNMVRNEATE
-403 LYPNYSKD
+403 YYPNYKND
-411 VRQYDR
+411 ARQYAK
-417 WFKYWHDFAEKNLY
+417 WFPYWHDFAQNNLY

-453 HTNVV
+453 HTNVI

-463 VSDETIMERTNN
+463 ISDETISSKTNN

-487 TNPPFGSTIRQ
+487 TNPPFGNTIRQ
-498 SEQAYL
+498 SEQDYL
-504 KTYQLGKKEE
+504 KTYQFGKKEE
-514 DWLAVKAQP
+514 DWLAIKAVP
-523 ENIRDGQNTEVLFIE
+523 KSIRDGQSTEILFIE

-546 GGFLAI
+546 GGYLAI
-552 VLPDGVLTNSSMQY
+552 VLPDGILTNSSLQY
-566 VRTQIEDWFRIIA
+566 VRTQIEDWFRIVA
-579 VVSMPQTAFMANG
+579 VVSMPQTAFAANG

-604 WTKKESE
+604 WDKEHTKK
-611 LLINT
+611 LVDA
-616 KRNIENRLLNEH
+616 KKDIETRLLMDNN
-628 CYLAQRQIW
+628 YLSQRQTW
-637 EKEIKQKQKEKANEL
+637 DLEIKEKQRNKANEI
-652 KASQK
+652 KAQYR
-657 ISATAAKQTDEYKSW
+657 ITATAAKQTEKYKTW
-672 NADLLAEYANKIDEL
+672 NSELLAEYAIKIDEL
-687 KSRLTDEY
+687 KSHLIEEY
-695 QQAKQKELT
+695 QQAKQSELP
-704 DYPIFMAIAENIGY
+704 DYPIFMAIAEEIGY
-718 DATGKKTCINEL
+718 DATGKKTTVNEL
-730 DTIGEELKK
+730 TIIGQELKK
-739 FIHSL
+739 FINSL

>member
-1 MSTTHRYQKK
+1 
-11 TIYLENKLI
+11 
-20 TELTMKDYIKIG
+20 MKDYIKIG
-32 LEKGYISFN
+32 VEQGLISFDK
-41 EDMSR
+41 EMSR
-46 ITYSYQNKE
+46 ITYTFQNKP

-74 LDYKYPVKRIR
+74 LDYKYPVNRIKQ
-85 LFVPVTMGREIKEA
+85 FVPVTMGSEVKEA
-99 DIVIYEDDICM
+99 DIVIYEDDMCM
-110 RPHILV
+110 SPHILV

-143 SDIKYVWVTSG
+143 CDIKYVWVTSG
-154 IKSDYFEVDKNLNSR
+154 IKSDYFEVDKNQNTR

-177 FGVKSIASY
+177 FGVKNVASY
-186 KYVYGAQY
+186 KYVYEAQY
-194 LPEES
+194 LPEEA

-249 WDERKPRKMG
+249 WDERKPRRMG

-268 VAKEEEKSETKRRL
+268 VPKEVEISETKRRH
-282 IENDNLYKRVMAL
+282 IENDNLYKRVIAL
-295 YEEGRKRDQEVFRD
+295 YEEGRKKDKEVFRD

-326 SVNLSETDLDSK
+326 SVNLGETDLDSK

-368 DVLPIEPDSKVLDT
+368 DVLPIEHDSKVLDT

-389 LLYALNKIRNKATE
+389 LLYALNKVRSKDTA
-403 LYPNYSKD
+403 LFPNYAKD

-453 HTNVV
+453 HTNVI

-463 VSDETIMERTNN
+463 VSDETIITKTNN
-475 QGFKYETFDFII
+475 QGFKYGTFDFII
-487 TNPPFGSTIRQ
+487 TNPPFGSTVRQ

-514 DWLAVKAQP
+514 DWLAVATPPQ
-523 ENIRDGQNTEVLFIE
+523 NTRDGQSTEVLFIE

-546 GGFLAI
+546 GGYLAI
-552 VLPDGVLTNSSMQY
+552 VLPDGILTNSSMQY
-566 VRTQIEDWFRIIA
+566 VRTQIEDWFRIVA

-604 WTKKESE
+604 WTKNEAE
-611 LLINT
+611 YLVNT
-616 KRNIENRLLNEH
+616 KKSIECRLLSDND
-628 CYLAQRQIW
+628 YLAQRQTW
-637 EKEIKQKQKEKANEL
+637 DKEVKQKQKEKANEI
-652 KASQK
+652 KSKQK
-657 ISATAAKQTDEYKSW
+657 ISATDAKKTEEYKTW
-672 NADLLAEYANKIDEL
+672 NADLLAEYATKVEKL
-687 KSRLTDEY
+687 KSTLTEAY
-695 QQAKQKELT
+695 QQAKQRELT

-718 DATGKKTCINEL
+718 DATGKKTAINEL
-730 DTIGEELKK
+730 DVIGEELKK
-739 FIHSL
+739 FINSL